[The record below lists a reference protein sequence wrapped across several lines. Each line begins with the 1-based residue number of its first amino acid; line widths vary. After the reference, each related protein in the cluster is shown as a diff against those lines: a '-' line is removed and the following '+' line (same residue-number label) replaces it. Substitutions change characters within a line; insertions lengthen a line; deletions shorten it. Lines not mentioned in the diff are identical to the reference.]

1 VNLGLGLSLSS
12 ARSVASGGTSYSA
25 EATALFARMSTQP
38 DDTRKGLINTFIV
51 GLTTASLWT
60 KLDAL
65 YVFAAGDTQAA
76 LLNWKGATFDASEVG
91 SPVFTADRG
100 YASAAGAYI
109 DSNMAQNVGG
119 TQYTQHAG
127 VFGCYNNVAG
137 TDGQYL
143 MGLVTNG
150 STRVIPK
157 TALGGG
163 NWRQNTGT
171 TVTIPDG
178 TVASRV
184 GAWSVVRE
192 NSTTQTIRQNGAQI
206 HSGAANSTALIAENF
221 VFLRASG
228 ADGSGRVATG
238 IIGAF
243 TGAEEATYRGLELTF
258 LTAIGAN

>member
-1 VNLGLGLSLSS
+1 MNLGLGLSLSS
-12 ARSVASGGTSYSA
+12 ARAGGGGASYSA

-76 LLNWKGATFDASEVG
+76 LLNWKGATYNASVVG

-119 TQYTQHAG
+119 TQYTQNAA

-163 NWRQNTGT
+163 NWRHNTGT
-171 TVTIPDG
+171 TVVIPDA
-178 TVASRV
+178 TVVLRT
-184 GAWSVVRE
+184 GAWSIVRE
-192 NSTTQTIRQNGAQI
+192 NSTTQTIRQNGLQI

-238 IIGAF
+238 IIGAL